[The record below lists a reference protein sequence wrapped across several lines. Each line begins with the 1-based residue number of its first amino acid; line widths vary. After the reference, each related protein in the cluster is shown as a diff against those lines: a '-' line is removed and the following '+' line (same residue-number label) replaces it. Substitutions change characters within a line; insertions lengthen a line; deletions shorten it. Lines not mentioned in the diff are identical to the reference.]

1 MYRWL
6 QFLQI
11 IVVIRNT
18 PPYQKEIIAGAIGSG
33 LTPSRVQKAFRVP
46 ESSVRYVLSKAHNI
60 DGHAA
65 PRSGRP
71 KKLSTR
77 DERHI
82 LRIVRRDPKITYKEL
97 IRRSGVAV
105 SDDTIYRL
113 LKEEGIINWI
123 AKKTTTINV

>member
-1 MYRWL
+1 MNRVPLASISSNHRRHTQY
-6 QFLQI
+6 
-11 IVVIRNT
+11 T
-18 PPYQKEIIAGAIGSG
+18 PYQKGIIAGAIGSG

-60 DGHAA
+60 DDHAA

-82 LRIVRRDPKITYKEL
+82 LRIVR
-97 IRRSGVAV
+97 
-105 SDDTIYRL
+105 
-113 LKEEGIINWI
+113 
-123 AKKTTTINV
+123 